1 MSLESTVM
9 DYFLGFIGLI
19 FVIIFIVTILAI
31 HEIRT
36 YTKEINRKLNLILKE
51 IKKKNKA

>member
-1 MSLESTVM
+1 M

-31 HEIRT
+31 HEIRN
-36 YTKEINRKLNLILKE
+36 YTKEMNKKLDLILKE
-51 IKKKNKA
+51 LKKKK

>member
-31 HEIRT
+31 HEIRN
-36 YTKEINRKLNLILKE
+36 YTKEMNKKLDLILKE
-51 IKKKNKA
+51 LKKKK